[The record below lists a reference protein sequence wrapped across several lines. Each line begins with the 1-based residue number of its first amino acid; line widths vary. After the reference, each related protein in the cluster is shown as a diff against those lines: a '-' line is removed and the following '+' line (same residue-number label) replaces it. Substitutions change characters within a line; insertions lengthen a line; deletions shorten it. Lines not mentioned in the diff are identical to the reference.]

1 MKRFIVWSIVWCSL
15 FLFSMVYAG
24 EEQPILVIDPHGHS
38 SRISEILFTPDGKT
52 LISFSEDK
60 TIRLWDT
67 ETGDLQK
74 TLRPPTGEGRNGMIF
89 SGALSPDGKIL
100 AAGMGLWAE
109 GLRDV
114 PVYLFDLVSGELIGT
129 LEGHEDIISGLDFS
143 QDGKWLA
150 SGSSSRMYI
159 WDMST
164 IGVNPAPVVILESES
179 GVYDLAFSPDGEKLV
194 SSHIDGALRLWEL
207 PKDMGIAV
215 AATPQKLATPQ
226 KVLKKHTNVAERVEY
241 SPDGKYIMSAD
252 FDGNKFLW
260 DHKGKRKKKFTTAGG
275 AGIAFSR
282 NGKNVVL
289 SSGAEVVVYS
299 MPKGKKRITFTKH
312 TSPVEVNAF
321 SNTVSAIAFYGDDL
335 VATAGGIDFEIYLWD
350 VKTGDVKTHI
360 AGQGKR
366 VEASGFGDN
375 FHIAFGNTPGG
386 LHDAGPL
393 ERSFD
398 LSEMTLHQRLTPDV
412 TFIRAQTTYQ
422 SKTLH
427 YEFGKW
433 YELQVKGGGTIT
445 NEPQHGWVRA
455 YTFTPDGDVVVGSSH
470 ALRLHRDDGTLIRD
484 FVGHT
489 GEIWDVSVSRD
500 GKLLVSA
507 SDDQTLRIWNLAT
520 GECVATVFIARDREW
535 VCWTPNGYYAA
546 SAGGEKYIGWHLNQ
560 GMKKTA
566 KYYPVS
572 VFRKQYYQPELVKRT
587 IALAN
592 FEGAF
597 AEFHLQEKSVTQVLP
612 PKVQWIAP
620 ESSRVETTQASIRIQ
635 ARIQSEDELT
645 AVKVLVNG
653 RTQSVARGL
662 TMEKRDSTLGDVID
676 QEVPLIPGRNVIT
689 IFAANKNAGANS
701 DERIVIY
708 QAGAEGKPNLYM
720 VSIGISQYLREELTL
735 EYADDDAKAVSQ
747 LFRGQ
752 EGTLYQKVLLQ
763 ELYDTD
769 ATQANIKKSI
779 AWLQQQ
785 TTQKDVV
792 LLFIA
797 AHGTN
802 MQGRYYLLPA
812 DCDPLEIPSTGL
824 SWEVFS
830 ETLGNLPARVLLL
843 LDTCHSG
850 QLGQDVYAQRKQVDN
865 TEALREL
872 SSDEYGVVILA
883 ASTGREFSLEHSD
896 WGHGAF
902 TKALLEAMEQGQA
915 DYSNDGMI
923 HLRELDLYVAER
935 VESLTNGEQHP
946 TTQKP
951 STISRFPVVQVK

>member
-1 MKRFIVWSIVWCSL
+1 MKRAIVWSIVWCSL
-15 FLFSMVYAG
+15 FLFSMGYAE

-38 SRISEILFTPDGKT
+38 SRIAEILFTPDGKT
-52 LISFSEDK
+52 LLSFSEDK

-67 ETGDLQK
+67 DTGDLQK
-74 TLRPPTGEGRNGMIF
+74 TLRPPTGDGRNGMIF

-109 GLRDV
+109 GLREV
-114 PVYLFDLVSGELIGT
+114 PVYLFDLLSGEIIGT

-143 QDGKWLA
+143 QDGKWLV
-150 SGSSSRMYI
+150 SGSSSSIYI

-164 IGVNPAPVVILESES
+164 IGVNPAPVVILEGES
-179 GVYDLAFSPDGEKLV
+179 GVFNLAFSPDGQKLV
-194 SSHIDGALRLWEL
+194 SGHVDGALRLWEL
-207 PKDMGIAV
+207 PKDMGGAA
-215 AATPQKLATPQ
+215 AATPQKLDTPQ
-226 KVLKKHTNVAERVEY
+226 KVLKKHTNIVDHVEY

-252 FDGNKFLW
+252 YDGNKFLW
-260 DHKGKRKKKFTTAGG
+260 DHKGKLKKKFTSAGG

-282 NGKNVVL
+282 NGENVVL
-289 SSGAEVVVYS
+289 SSGAEAIVYS
-299 MPKGKKRITFTKH
+299 VPRGKKRTTFTKH

-321 SNTVSAIAFYGDDL
+321 SNCVSAIAFYGNDL
-335 VATAGGIDFEIYLWD
+335 VATAGGIDFEIYIWD

-366 VEASGFGDN
+366 VEAVGIGDD
-375 FHIAFGNTPGG
+375 FHVAFGNTPGG
-386 LHDAGPL
+386 LHDIGPL

-398 LSEMTLHQRLTPDV
+398 LSEMMLHQRFTPDV
-412 TFIRAQTTYQ
+412 TFTRAQKTYQ
-422 SKTLH
+422 DKTLH

-433 YELQVKGGGTIT
+433 YELQIKGGGTIT
-445 NEPQHGWVRA
+445 NEPHHGWVRS
-455 YTFTPDGDVVVGSSH
+455 YTFTPTGDVVVGSSH
-470 ALRLHRDDGTLIRD
+470 VLRLHRDDGTLIRN

-489 GEIWDVSVSRD
+489 GEIWDVSVSPD
-500 GKLLVSA
+500 GRLLVSA

-520 GECVATVFIARDREW
+520 GECLATVFIARDREW

-560 GMKKTA
+560 GMKQTA
-566 KYYPVS
+566 RYYPVS

-592 FEGAF
+592 FEKAF
-597 AEFHLQEKSVTQVLP
+597 TEFNLQDRNVTQVLP
-612 PKVQWIAP
+612 PKVQWMTP
-620 ESSRVETTQASIRIQ
+620 ESSLVETTQTSIRIQ
-635 ARIQSEDELT
+635 ASIQSEDELT
-645 AVKVLVNG
+645 ALKILVNG
-653 RTQSVARGL
+653 RTQTTARGL
-662 TMEKRDSTLGDVID
+662 TLDSVPGDVVD
-676 QEVPLIPGRNVIT
+676 QEIPLMAGKNVIT

-708 QAGAEGKPNLYM
+708 QADAEEKPNLYM

-752 EGTLYQKVLLQ
+752 EGALYQKVLLQ
-763 ELYDTD
+763 ELYDTE

-785 TTQKDVV
+785 TTHKDVV

-802 MQGRYYLLPA
+802 EQGRYYLLPA
-812 DCDPLEIPSTGL
+812 DCDLREIHTTGL
-824 SWEVFS
+824 SWNVFS
-830 ETLGNLPARVLLL
+830 ETLGNLPARVLLF

-883 ASTGREFSLEHSD
+883 ASTGREFSLEHPE

-902 TKALLEAMEQGQA
+902 TKALLEALEQGQA

-935 VESLTNGEQHP
+935 VELLTNGEQHP